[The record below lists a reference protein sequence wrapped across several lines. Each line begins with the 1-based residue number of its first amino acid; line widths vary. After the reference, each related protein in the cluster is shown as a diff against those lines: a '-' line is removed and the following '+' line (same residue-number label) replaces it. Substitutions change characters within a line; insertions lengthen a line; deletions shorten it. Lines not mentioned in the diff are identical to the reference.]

1 MLYKILKFPTVS
13 DSRGCLTFIDNLI
26 EIPFEIKR
34 VFTID
39 NVPLGASR
47 GDHAHHALQEV
58 LIPLYGSL
66 WVELTDGNQ
75 HKQIELNNPRQGL
88 LLYPHIWRK
97 LYRFSKGTICLV
109 LCSAEHDETDYIR
122 DWDVYLETYGK

>member
-1 MLYKILKFPTVS
+1 MYELLNFSTVS
-13 DSRGCLTFIDNLI
+13 DPRGNLTFINNLKD
-26 EIPFEIKR
+26 IPFEIKR

-39 NVPLGASR
+39 NVPAGATR
-47 GDHAHHALQEV
+47 GEHAHHELQEV
-58 LIPLYGSL
+58 VIPLYGNL

-97 LYRFSKGTICLV
+97 LYGYSKGSICLV
-109 LCSAEHDETDYIR
+109 LCSAEYDETDYIR